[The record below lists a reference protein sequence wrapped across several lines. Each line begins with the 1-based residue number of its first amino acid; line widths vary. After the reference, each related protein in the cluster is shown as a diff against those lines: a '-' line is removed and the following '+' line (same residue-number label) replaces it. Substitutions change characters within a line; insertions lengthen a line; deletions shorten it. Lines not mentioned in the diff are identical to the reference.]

1 MFPNIN
7 AGNIGCKIAQQMGG
21 YDAFGP
27 VLVGLAAPVNDLSR
41 GATVTD
47 IVGVAYITAAQAI
60 INKKLN

>member
-7 AGNIGCKIAQQMGG
+7 AGNIGCKIAQRMGG

-41 GATVTD
+41 GSTVQD
-47 IVGVAYITAAQAI
+47 IIGVSYITAAQAVVK
-60 INKKLN
+60 NKK

>member
-7 AGNIGCKIAQQMGG
+7 AGNIGCKIAQRMGK

-41 GATVTD
+41 GCFWED
-47 IVGVAYITAAQAI
+47 IVGVIAITVCQAQAMY
-60 INKKLN
+60 KK

>member
-7 AGNIGCKIAQQMGG
+7 AGNIGCKIAQRMGH

-41 GATVTD
+41 GATVQD
-47 IVGVAYITAAQAI
+47 IIGVSYITAAQVAA
-60 INKKLN
+60 KK